1 MNRRIDA
8 HGERARTPVSGRVS
22 AMAEGRRE
30 GGSGSRGR
38 LRVLLGAA
46 PGVGK
51 TCEMLGEG
59 RRLAEAGRDVVIGI
73 VETHGRDATLAQT
86 RGLEQVPRRVVSHRG
101 VQLDELD
108 LDAVLARRPELALID
123 EMAHTNAP
131 GSRNPERWQDVQ
143 ELLDAGI
150 DVITTVNVQ
159 HIESLNS
166 VVEKIT
172 GVGEKETVPDS
183 AIRDA
188 DEVEVVDLAP
198 QALRDRLSAGQVYPA
213 ERIDA
218 ALSNYF
224 RLGNLTALRELALL
238 WLADEVDSALRS
250 YRTQHGIERAWQA
263 RERVVVA
270 LTGGPEGETLLRR
283 GARIAARSAGGELL
297 AVHVT
302 AQDGLRGDR
311 PGALSA
317 HRGLVESLG
326 GSYHQLV
333 GDDVPGTLVEF
344 AQSVD
349 ASQLVI
355 GVSRRSRLSAALT
368 GPGIG
373 AEIVRRSGD
382 IDVHIV
388 THAAA
393 GGRGPLPS
401 ISGGALGWRRQ
412 LIGFAVALVGGPLL
426 SWLLFALKAPGS
438 ITTDVLSYQ
447 LLVVVVALI
456 GGLRPAL
463 FAAVLSGFTLDFLFV
478 EPLFTVTIADPL
490 HALALALYVVI
501 AVLVSLVVDQAARR
515 ARAAQRAAGEAEL
528 LAAVAGNVLRGD
540 SAPAALVARAREAFG
555 LSGIRLL
562 SPDGAV
568 IAADGEPLG
577 DDLAGPAD
585 DTGAP
590 DDRETEGPARDR
602 RYDPRSRAADPVGSP
617 AGGSAATAPGSAAA
631 APGSASIAPGRVET
645 VPVGTGADG
654 RPRAILELHGADL
667 DAAGR
672 RLLDAIVAQLAAAI
686 EHTDLRET
694 ASQAAVLAE
703 TDQVRSALLS
713 ALSHD
718 LRRPLAAAVAA
729 VGGLRSAHRLSA
741 EDRAEL
747 VETADESLA
756 TLSRLVTDLLDVS
769 RMQAGVLAVSLGR
782 VDAASGVVSAL
793 DELSLGPADV
803 ELALDPVL
811 PALRADPVLL
821 QRVLVN
827 LLTNA
832 VRHSPA
838 GARVIVSTS
847 RLGERAEIRVA
858 DRGEGIPEDQR
869 ESAFLPFQRHGDTD
883 NTTGL
888 GLGLALSG
896 GFAEGMGGTLTAE
909 DTPGGGLTMVVSLPL
924 AEAPGLEVPD
934 PDALTGG
941 PDAET
946 GSLFSLP
953 SRKVPETRAES
964 GSLRDGNEL
973 NTPTEEDPR

>member
-1 MNRRIDA
+1 MS
-8 HGERARTPVSGRVS
+8 VSEGVS
-22 AMAEGRRE
+22 AMAERRRE
-30 GGSGSRGR
+30 GGSARGR

-51 TCEMLGEG
+51 TYEMLGEG
-59 RRLAEAGRDVVIGI
+59 RRLDELGRDVVIGV
-73 VETHGRDATLAQT
+73 VETHGRAATLAQT
-86 RGLEQVPRRVVSHRG
+86 QGIEQVPRRIVSHRG

-131 GSRNPERWQDVQ
+131 GSRNAKRWQDVQ

-159 HIESLNS
+159 HIESLNA

-172 GVGEKETVPDS
+172 GVVQQETVPDEV
-183 AIRDA
+183 IRDA

-198 QALRDRLSAGQVYPA
+198 QTLRDRLSAGQVYPA

-250 YRTQHGIERAWQA
+250 YRSQHGIDSAWQT

-302 AQDGLRGDR
+302 TQDGLRGDR
-311 PGALSA
+311 PGALTQQ
-317 HRGLVESLG
+317 RGLVESLG

-333 GDDVPGTLVEF
+333 GDDVAGTLVEF

-373 AEIVRRSGD
+373 AEIIRRSGD

-388 THAAA
+388 THSAA
-393 GGRGPLPS
+393 GRRGPLPT
-401 ISGGALGWRRQ
+401 IRGGALGWRRQ
-412 LIGFAVALVGGPLL
+412 LIGFAVALIGGPLL
-426 SWLLFALKAPGS
+426 SWLLFSLKAPGS
-438 ITTDVLSYQ
+438 ITSDVLSYQ

-490 HALALALYVVI
+490 HALALVLYVVI
-501 AVLVSLVVDQAARR
+501 AVLVSIVVDQAARR
-515 ARAAQRAAGEAEL
+515 ARAAQRASGEAEL

-540 SAPAALVARAREAFG
+540 SAPTALVARAREAFG

-562 SPDGAV
+562 SPDGDVLAV
-568 IAADGEPLG
+568 DGEPLG
-577 DDLAGPAD
+577 GNVPGGDPEHAAHDAHGP
-585 DTGAP
+585 
-590 DDRETEGPARDR
+590 EARTTT
-602 RYDPRSRAADPVGSP
+602 
-617 AGGSAATAPGSAAA
+617 ATAGASATADGA
-631 APGSASIAPGRVET
+631 QPPRPPRVET
-645 VPVGTGADG
+645 VPVGTAADG
-654 RPRAILELHGADL
+654 RPRAILELHGGDL

-694 ASQAAVLAE
+694 AKEAAVLAE

-729 VGGLRSAHRLSA
+729 VGGLRGAHRLSA

-769 RMQAGVLAVSLGR
+769 RVQAGVLAVSLGR
-782 VDAASGVVSAL
+782 VDAGGGVVSAL
-793 DELSLGPADV
+793 DELSLGPDEV
-803 ELALDPVL
+803 ELALDPAL
-811 PALRADPVLL
+811 PPLRADPVLL

-838 GARVIVSTS
+838 GDRVIVSTS

-888 GLGLALSG
+888 GLGLALSR

-924 AEAPGLEVPD
+924 DDAGLDVSTRPD
-934 PDALTGG
+934 PGAEYDTLRTSHREPRSDDEGG
-941 PDAET
+941 
-946 GSLFSLP
+946 
-953 SRKVPETRAES
+953 TR
-964 GSLRDGNEL
+964 
-973 NTPTEEDPR
+973 